1 VSWRS
6 TRAAGHTEHGN
17 RQVAVIDLGSNS
29 WRLVVFT
36 FSPGEWWKRTDEL
49 YETVRIGE
57 GLDASGRLSAKAI
70 ERGLETL
77 AVFERFCVAG
87 GLDRNDVHAIATSA
101 IRDASNRQAFLS
113 AATASTGLTIEVL
126 SAEDE
131 ARYGYVAAVNTSTLT
146 DGVVLE
152 LGGGSMQ
159 LIRVKDRRAREL
171 CSFNLGA
178 VRVTER
184 FLSSGAPAKK
194 KDLQRV
200 RAHVR
205 ESVGGL
211 GWLTK
216 SGPRLVGLGGAVR
229 NLAAAAQRAALAP
242 LADDAPR
249 AADLGVQGYVITPDA
264 LSELVQTLAA
274 MPAAERGTVPGIKP
288 GRGDIILAAA
298 LVLEAVVQIGGF
310 EGIEATEA
318 GLREGV
324 FLARTLLAGGEPL
337 FENVREAAVRNL
349 AVQYE
354 SDLPHV
360 EHVAMLALQMHDS
373 LAKSGLFKAK
383 PGERELLW
391 AASMLHDVG
400 MTISYDDHHKHS
412 QYLIISAELPGFDPR
427 ERALIA
433 QMSRYHRKGAPKLGE
448 WEALAQ
454 PGDEALLERCSVI
467 LRLAEHLER
476 GRDQSVSEARLRP
489 NGHGVDLHL
498 EAAGDLTL
506 PRWSVERY
514 GDGEAFQRVFGRR
527 LLIG

>member
-1 VSWRS
+1 MSWRS
-6 TRAAGHTEHGN
+6 TRAAGRTEEAI
-17 RQVAVIDLGSNS
+17 REIAVIDLGSNS

-36 FSPGEWWKRTDEL
+36 YAPGAWWKRTDEL

-57 GLDASGRLSAKAI
+57 GLGASGRLSERAI

-77 AVFERFCVAG
+77 GVFARFCAAN
-87 GLDRNDVHAIATSA
+87 GLAPSDVYAVATSA
-101 IRDASNRQAFLS
+101 IRDASNREQFLQS
-113 AATASTGLTIEVL
+113 AERSTGLTIEVL
-126 SAEDE
+126 SEEDE

-159 LIRVKDRRAREL
+159 LIGVTDRHAGPL
-171 CSFNLGA
+171 GSFALGA
-178 VRVTER
+178 VRLTEE
-184 FLSSGAPAKK
+184 FLPGTGPAKK

-200 RAHVR
+200 RARVR
-205 ESVGGL
+205 DTLAEIE
-211 GWLTK
+211 WLRTID
-216 SGPRLVGLGGAVR
+216 GALVGVGGAVR
-229 NLAAAAQRAALAP
+229 NLAAAAQPVVEQL
-242 LADDAPR
+242 DI
-249 AADLGVQGYVITPDA
+249 GVQGFVITREMMA
-264 LSELVQTLAA
+264 QLVKTLAG
-274 MPAAERGTVPGIKP
+274 MSVQERGTVPGIKP

-298 LVLEAVVQIGGF
+298 LTIETVLELGGF
-310 EGIEATEA
+310 DGIEVTEA

-337 FENVREAAVRNL
+337 FDDVREAAVRNL
-349 AVQYE
+349 AIQYE
-354 SDLPHV
+354 SDITHV
-360 EHVAMLALQMHDS
+360 EHVARLALQMFDS
-373 LAKSGLFKAK
+373 LVDSGLLE
-383 PGERELLW
+383 PRRDERELLW

-412 QYLIISAELPGFDPR
+412 RYLIVSAELPGFNPR

-433 QMSRYHRKGAPKLGE
+433 QISRYHRKGAPKLGE
-448 WEALAQ
+448 MAALAR
-454 PGDEALLERCSVI
+454 PGDEELLDRCSVI

-476 GRDQSVSEARLRP
+476 GRDQSVSQARFRA
-489 NGHGVDLHL
+489 NGKGVDLHL

-514 GDGEAFQRVFGRR
+514 GDGEVFQRVFGRR